1 MKQNDKTPPADTGG
15 LAFHEAIH
23 VPSLRPGLRQAALA
37 EIEDIERRQKAV
49 HGALQALEPD
59 MAVNRARQADIAALE
74 TLARREGLER
84 AGALSAA
91 LLQLPHHSS
100 TVDDHLRGALL
111 LKAELVELRA
121 GLTNRRRA
129 AGERLKALDDCE
141 LGKPRRIG
149 KLAAKELGPLL
160 PAWLYATFL
169 AFAVSLIVSPAHRPW
184 KAILLISSAIVT
196 PSLVVAMRD
205 CCTEGLKIWRE

>member
-1 MKQNDKTPPADTGG
+1 MKQNEKTPLADTGG
-15 LAFHEAIH
+15 LSFHDAIH
-23 VPSLRPGLRQAALA
+23 VPSLRPGLRQAVLA

-59 MAVNRARQADIAALE
+59 IAIDRARAADIAAIE
-74 TLARREGLER
+74 TLARREGLDK
-84 AGALSAA
+84 AHAACAA
-91 LLQLPHHSS
+91 LLQLPHHSNAAEQ
-100 TVDDHLRGALL
+100 HLKGALL
-111 LKAELVELRA
+111 LKAELEGLRT
-121 GLTNRRRA
+121 GLTEKRNA
-129 AGERLKALDDCE
+129 AVERLRVLDDCE
-141 LGKPRRIG
+141 LSKPRRIAI
-149 KLAAKELGPLL
+149 LAGKELGPLV

-196 PSLVVAMRD
+196 PSFVVAMRD